1 MQTFIQY
8 ILLCYV
14 MLNYFSLCVCVWM
27 DSVIQNFISIQQVL
41 RYNACKPDT
50 IWNLKRFCSML
61 GDLLEF
67 GSKQTHL

>member
-1 MQTFIQY
+1 MSCSI
-8 ILLCYV
+8 I
-14 MLNYFSLCVCVWM
+14 SLSVCVWM

-41 RYNACKPDT
+41 RYNARKPDT

-61 GDLLEF
+61 EDLLEF